1 MVDEIIILILGFV
14 FLLVL
19 DIILL
24 AARTSFLH
32 VNTARLIAIRDHL
45 DPNAAK
51 TLALLP
57 LTPRMRAS
65 MNLSLIICRFLMAL
79 LIYIALS
86 KYLVSGWVIPV
97 WLVFV
102 FLLFWTEWFVERRV
116 LRSTETWS
124 QRLTD
129 FVIALSVITWLFL
142 LPLNWLKEPTDYL
155 EPANIVTEDELKTLV
170 DAGQEE
176 GIFEKEERRMI
187 YSIFQLGD
195 TLAREIMVP
204 RIDMMALDVMTP
216 LTQAV
221 DALLESGYSRAP
233 IYEETV
239 DKTVG
244 LLYTKD
250 LLKVWREGNQ
260 VSSLRDLLRPAYF
273 VPEAKKVDELLAE
286 MQNRRVHMAI
296 VVDEY
301 GGVAGLVT
309 LEDIVEEIVGE
320 ILDEY
325 DQGEEAPYESVDEGE
340 YVFLGRIDL
349 DDFNEIMQSNLDNE
363 DADTLGGFIYS
374 QLGRVPTVG
383 EVLLVENLELVVE
396 QVSARR
402 IHKVRA
408 RWLPTELSDQVE
420 ENGRIDR
427 S

>member
-1 MVDEIIILILGFV
+1 MNEIVWIIAG
-14 FLLVL
+14 LVL
-19 DIILL
+19 LIAFDLVL
-24 AARTSFLH
+24 VAARASFLH
-32 VNTARLIAIRDHL
+32 VNTARLMAIRDHTE
-45 DPNAAK
+45 PTAAK

-57 LTPRMRAS
+57 ISAHMRAS
-65 MNLSLIICRFLMAL
+65 INLAL
-79 LIYIALS
+79 LLS
-86 KYLVSGWVIPV
+86 RFTMSWLVYLVASKNLVAGWVIPV
-97 WLVFV
+97 WLLFA
-102 FLLFWTEWFVERRV
+102 FLIFWAEWVVERKVVRTAEV
-116 LRSTETWS
+116 WS
-124 QRLTD
+124 LRLTD
-129 FVIALSVITWLFL
+129 FIQVLSGVTWIFL
-142 LPLNWLKEPTDYL
+142 LPINWFHEPPDYV
-155 EPANIVTEDELKTLV
+155 EPANVVTEDELKTLV

-176 GIFEKEERRMI
+176 GIFEQDERRMI

-204 RIDMMALDVMTP
+204 RIDMLALDVMTP
-216 LTQAV
+216 LPQAV

-233 IYEETV
+233 IYEDTV
-239 DKTVG
+239 DKTIG

-250 LLKVWREGNQ
+250 LLRVWREGNQ

-325 DQGEEAPYESVDEGE
+325 DQGEEASYESFEEGE
-340 YVFLGRIDL
+340 YVFLGRVDL
-349 DDFNEIMQSNLDNE
+349 DDFNELMQSNLDNE

-383 EVLLVENLELVVE
+383 EVLMMENLELIVE

-402 IHKVRA
+402 IHKVKA
-408 RWLPTELSDQVE
+408 RWLPPQDVNQED
-420 ENGRIDR
+420 ENGHVDR

>member
-1 MVDEIIILILGFV
+1 MTELIIIILG
-14 FLLVL
+14 LVL
-19 DIILL
+19 LIVFDMVLV
-24 AARTSFLH
+24 AARASFLH
-32 VNTARLIAIRDHL
+32 VNVARLMALRDHL
-45 DPNAAK
+45 EPNAAK

-57 LTPRMRAS
+57 LEPRMRAS
-65 MNLSLIICRFLMAL
+65 INLAL
-79 LIYIALS
+79 LVTRFSLALLAYYGATQ
-86 KYLVSGWVIPV
+86 YLLGSWVILA
-97 WLVFV
+97 WLVLI
-102 FLLFWTEWFVERRV
+102 FLVFWTEWIVERGV
-116 LRSTETWS
+116 MHNTESWS
-124 QRLTD
+124 LRLTD
-129 FVIALSVITWLFL
+129 FVRVLAVITWVFL
-142 LPLNWLKEPTDYL
+142 LPLNWLREPTDYV
-155 EPANIVTEDELKTLV
+155 EPVNVVTEDELKNLV

-176 GIFEKEERRMI
+176 GIFEKDERRMI

-204 RIDMMALDVMTP
+204 RIDMLALDVMTP
-216 LTQAV
+216 LPQAV

-233 IYEETV
+233 IYEDTV

-260 VSSLRDLLRPAYF
+260 VGSLRDLLRPAYF

-325 DQGEEAPYESVDEGE
+325 DQGEEALYEGPVDGE

-349 DDFNEIMQSNLDNE
+349 DDFNEIMQSNLDTE

-374 QLGRVPTVG
+374 QLGRVPTTG
-383 EVLLVENLELVVE
+383 ELLSIENLELVVE
-396 QVSARR
+396 QVAARR

-408 RWLPTELSDQVE
+408 RWLSSEPVDQVE
-420 ENGRIDR
+420 ENGRVDR

>member
-1 MVDEIIILILGFV
+1 MDDLPLLLTGIVLFIV
-14 FLLVL
+14 FDLFLV
-19 DIILL
+19 
-24 AARTSFLH
+24 AARASFLH

-57 LTPRMRAS
+57 LSLRQRAS
-65 MNLSLIICRFLMAL
+65 INLSLLFCRFSLAL
-79 LIYIALS
+79 LVFLA
-86 KYLVSGWVIPV
+86 VSRNLETAWIIPA
-97 WLVFV
+97 WIGLA
-102 FLLFWTEWFVERRV
+102 FLLFWAEWITERRV
-116 LRSTETWS
+116 IRNTETWS
-124 QRLTD
+124 LRLTD
-129 FVIALSVITWLFL
+129 FVRALSVITWLFL
-142 LPLNWLKEPTDYL
+142 IPLNWLREPTDYV
-155 EPANIVTEDELKTLV
+155 EPANIVTEDELKNLV

-176 GIFEKEERRMI
+176 GIFEQEERRMI

-204 RIDMMALDVMTP
+204 RIDMLALDVMTP
-216 LTQAV
+216 LTEAV

-233 IYEETV
+233 IYEDTV
-239 DKTVG
+239 DKTIG

-250 LLKVWREGNQ
+250 LLKVWREGSQ
-260 VSSLRDLLRPAYF
+260 VGSLKDLLRRAYF

-286 MQNRRVHMAI
+286 MQNQRVHMAI

-325 DQGEEAPYESVDEGE
+325 DQGEEALYEGPVDGE
-340 YVFLGRIDL
+340 YIFLGRIDL
-349 DDFNEIMQSNLDNE
+349 DDFNDIMQSRLDKVE
-363 DADTLGGFIYS
+363 ADTLGGFIYS
-374 QLGRVPTVG
+374 QLGRVPTMG

-402 IHKVRA
+402 IYKVKA
-408 RWLPTELSDQVE
+408 RWLPVETDDQAE
-420 ENGRIDR
+420 ENGHVEH
-427 S
+427 

>member
-1 MVDEIIILILGFV
+1 MDELTFSILGLVIIIAFD
-14 FLLVL
+14 LVL
-19 DIILL
+19 V
-24 AARTSFLH
+24 ASRASFLH
-32 VNTARLIAIRDHL
+32 VNTARLISLRDHL
-45 DPNAAK
+45 EPNASK

-57 LTPRMRAS
+57 LAPRMRAS
-65 MNLSLIICRFLMAL
+65 INLSLLFSRFSMAL
-79 LIYIALS
+79 LIYHTAS
-86 KYLVSGWVIPV
+86 SNLVHTWVIPV
-97 WLVFV
+97 WLLFV
-102 FLLFWTEWFVERRV
+102 FIIFWTEWIVERSV
-116 LRSTETWS
+116 LHNTEAWS
-124 QRLTD
+124 LRLTD
-129 FVIALSVITWLFL
+129 FVQVLSGVTWVLL
-142 LPLNWLKEPTDYL
+142 LPLNWLREPTNYV
-155 EPANIVTEDELKTLV
+155 EPANVVTEDELKTLV

-176 GIFEKEERRMI
+176 GIFEQGERQMI

-204 RIDMMALDVMTP
+204 RIDVLALDVMTP
-216 LTQAV
+216 LPQAV
-221 DALLESGYSRAP
+221 DAMLESGYSRAP
-233 IYEETV
+233 IYEDTV
-239 DKTVG
+239 DRTMG

-260 VSSLRDLLRPAYF
+260 VGSLRDLLRPAYF

-325 DQGEEAPYESVDEGE
+325 DQGEEALYEAKGDGE

-349 DDFNEIMQSNLDNE
+349 DDFNEIMESHLDKE

-374 QLGRVPTVG
+374 QLGRVPMVG
-383 EVLLVENLELVVE
+383 EILQVENLELVVE

-408 RWLPTELSDQVE
+408 HWLPADKIDEVE

>member
-1 MVDEIIILILGFV
+1 
-14 FLLVL
+14 LVH
-19 DIILL
+19 
-24 AARTSFLH
+24 T
-32 VNTARLIAIRDHL
+32 
-45 DPNAAK
+45 
-51 TLALLP
+51 
-57 LTPRMRAS
+57 
-65 MNLSLIICRFLMAL
+65 
-79 LIYIALS
+79 
-86 KYLVSGWVIPV
+86 WVIPV
-97 WLVFV
+97 WLLFV
-102 FLLFWTEWFVERRV
+102 FIIFWTEWIVERSV
-116 LRSTETWS
+116 LHNTEAWS
-124 QRLTD
+124 LRLTD
-129 FVIALSVITWLFL
+129 FVQVLSGVTWVLL
-142 LPLNWLKEPTDYL
+142 LPLNWLREPTNYV
-155 EPANIVTEDELKTLV
+155 EPANVVTEDELKTLV

-176 GIFEKEERRMI
+176 GIFEQGERQMI

-204 RIDMMALDVMTP
+204 RIDVLALDVMTP
-216 LTQAV
+216 LPQAV
-221 DALLESGYSRAP
+221 DAMLESGYSRAP
-233 IYEETV
+233 IYEDTV
-239 DKTVG
+239 DRTIG

-260 VSSLRDLLRPAYF
+260 VGSLRDLLRPAYF

-325 DQGEEAPYESVDEGE
+325 DQGEEALYEAKGDGE

-349 DDFNEIMQSNLDNE
+349 DDFNEIMESHLDKE

-374 QLGRVPTVG
+374 QLGRVPMVG
-383 EVLLVENLELVVE
+383 EILQVENLELVVE

-408 RWLPTELSDQVE
+408 HWLPADKIDEVE

>member
-1 MVDEIIILILGFV
+1 MVDLFLLIFGLILILGFD
-14 FLLVL
+14 LILV
-19 DIILL
+19 
-24 AARTSFLH
+24 AARASFLH

-45 DPNAAK
+45 DPDAAK

-57 LTPRMRAS
+57 LSPRMRAS
-65 MNLSLIICRFLMAL
+65 INLALLFCRFSMAL
-79 LIYIALS
+79 LVYLVAS
-86 KYLVSGWVIPV
+86 KNLVSGWVIPV
-97 WLVFV
+97 WILFVFV
-102 FLLFWTEWFVERRV
+102 VFWAEWMVERRV
-116 LRSTETWS
+116 IRSTETWS
-124 QRLTD
+124 LRLTD
-129 FVIALSVITWLFL
+129 FVQVLSVVTWLFL
-142 LPLNWLKEPTDYL
+142 IPLSWLREPTNYV
-155 EPANIVTEDELKTLV
+155 EPANIVTEDELKNLV

-176 GIFEKEERRMI
+176 GIFEQGERRMI

-204 RIDMMALDVMTP
+204 RIDMMALDVVTP
-216 LTQAV
+216 LPQAV

-233 IYEETV
+233 IYEDTV
-239 DKTVG
+239 DKTIG

-250 LLKVWREGNQ
+250 LLKVWREGNR
-260 VSSLRDLLRPAYF
+260 VGSLRDLLRPAYF

-325 DQGEEAPYESVDEGE
+325 DQGEEALYQGLDEGE
-340 YVFLGRIDL
+340 YIFLGRIDL
-349 DDFNEIMQSNLDNE
+349 DDFNEIMQSNLDKE

-408 RWLPTELSDQVE
+408 RWLPKEATDQVE
-420 ENGRIDR
+420 ENGHFD
-427 S
+427 